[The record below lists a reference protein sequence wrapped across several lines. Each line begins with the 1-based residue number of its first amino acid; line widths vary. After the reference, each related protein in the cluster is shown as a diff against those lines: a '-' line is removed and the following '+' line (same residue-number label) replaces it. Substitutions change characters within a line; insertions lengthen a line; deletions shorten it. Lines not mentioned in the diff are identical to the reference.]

1 MARVLGGRWKRCTGS
16 RPWPDSRAV
25 PDLFMGLET
34 CLPDWYPARQSLHGP
49 VHMDPDSDPSFR
61 LFSGI
66 RVPVVAKKTSFLLS
80 VIFSIVVWIV
90 STIIFSSTDSQVLI
104 N

>member
-1 MARVLGGRWKRCTGS
+1 MAGGNVVLVPILGR
-16 RPWPDSRAV
+16 RAV
-25 PDLFMGLET
+25 PDPFMGPET
-34 CLPDWYPARQSLHGP
+34 CLPDWYPAWQSLHGS
-49 VHMDPDSDPSFR
+49 VHTDPDPDPSFR

-66 RVPVVAKKTSFLLS
+66 RVPIVAEKTSFLLS

-90 STIIFSSTDSQVLI
+90 STIIFSSTNSQVLI